1 MILFAISLHLSMSF
15 QRYILFLVCF
25 TLTMFATAQ
34 IADSTEVVPDFENDV
49 IEDFLNNAGSDGFEF
64 NTIFEDLE
72 IAARNKININKVEL
86 QELLDLG
93 ILNEIAANAILAH
106 REKFGKFITL
116 EELQAVDQLS
126 MDKLYELIP
135 FITVTGGIDDVQV
148 PIRDLFTKGDNEL
161 YVRWNRLLEEQE
173 GFAPLRA
180 GETSQRFLGSKDDI
194 YIRFKHS
201 YEDFFS
207 YGVTMEKDPGEE
219 FFRGSNKQGFDF
231 YSAHIFARRL
241 SNRLRAV
248 AIGDFN
254 VQFGQGLILNSGFGR
269 GKSADAV
276 RIKRNGN
283 TLRAY
288 TSVAENDFMRGAG
301 ATLGLHKN
309 LELTVFGSR
318 LERDANLVLPD
329 TLDQEEF
336 FFSSLQ
342 ISGFHRTPNEIADE
356 NSITQNTLGGNV
368 TWKKGSFDIGANVL
382 YNFFNST
389 FNRNVQPFNQFL
401 FNADRLLN
409 ASIDYSYVKA
419 NIHFFGETAVSDN
432 GAIATLN
439 SILLSLDRKATLA
452 LSYRYYSKAYQAI
465 NANGFG
471 ETTTVNN
478 ERGLYLGVELYPH
491 KEWRINAYA
500 DVWQHP
506 WLRFNVDAASTGSE
520 YLARVTYS
528 QRRKM
533 EFYTQFRLERK
544 QRNNANIEA
553 VFDQLVDQTRSQLRF
568 NYKIFLNSSIE
579 LRSRLELS
587 SFTNSDGIDNSFG
600 YMIYQ
605 DLIYR
610 PKFSP
615 FSLTTRFALFDTD
628 DFNSRIFAY
637 ENDLLFNFSIPA
649 FFDQGIRFY
658 VNLRYKPNRATTLEL
673 RFAQS
678 RFANLDV
685 ISTGVN
691 QINDNTRTEVK
702 AQVKFKF

>member
-1 MILFAISLHLSMSF
+1 MCFVRHFLLFFCLL
-15 QRYILFLVCF
+15 
-25 TLTMFATAQ
+25 LTGLAFAQ
-34 IADSTEVVPDFENDV
+34 VADSTEVVPEFENDV
-49 IEDFLNNAGSDGFEF
+49 IEDFLNNTGGDGFDF

-72 IAARNKININKVEL
+72 IAARNKIDLNKISL
-86 QELLDLG
+86 QQILDLG
-93 ILNEIAANAILAH
+93 IIDELAANAIIQH
-106 REKFGKFITL
+106 RNKYGNFISL
-116 EELQAVDQLS
+116 EELQAVDQLG
-126 MDKLYELIP
+126 MDELYELIP
-135 FITVTGGIDDVQV
+135 FISVKGGIDDVQV
-148 PIRDLFTKGDNEL
+148 KIQDFFTKGSNDL
-161 YVRWNRLLEEQE
+161 YLRWSTLLEDQK
-173 GFAPLRA
+173 GFIPLEPGQDA
-180 GETSQRFLGSKDDI
+180 QRYLGSKDRI
-194 YIRFKHS
+194 YARLKHS

-207 YGVTMEKDPGEE
+207 YGFTMEKDAGEE

-241 SNRLRAV
+241 SDRVRAV

-276 RIKRNGN
+276 RIKRNGY

-301 ATLGLHKN
+301 ATLGLLKD

-318 LERDANLVLPD
+318 LERDANVVLPD

-342 ISGFHRTPNEIADE
+342 TSGFHRTPNEIADE
-356 NSITQNTLGGNV
+356 NSITQNTLGGNLN
-368 TWKKGSFDIGANVL
+368 WNNNNINIGANVL
-382 YNFFNST
+382 YNFFNKP
-389 FNRNVQPFNQFL
+389 FDRNIQAYNKFL
-401 FNADRLLN
+401 FNDDRLLN
-409 ASIDYSYVKA
+409 ASLDYSYIKGNV
-419 NIHFFGETAVSDN
+419 HFFGETAFSDN
-432 GAIATLN
+432 GGVATLN

-452 LSYRYYSKAYQAI
+452 ISYRDYSKEYQAL

-478 ERGLYLGVELYPH
+478 EKGLYLGLEFAPH
-491 KEWRINAYA
+491 KQWRINAYA

-506 WLRFNVDAASTGSE
+506 WLRFNVDGASTGSE

-553 VFDQLVDQTRSQLRF
+553 VFDQLVDQSRSQLRF
-568 NYKIFLNSSIE
+568 HFKTILTSSIE
-579 LRSRLELS
+579 LRSRIEIS

-600 YMIYQ
+600 YLIYQ

-610 PKFSP
+610 PRFSP
-615 FSLTTRFALFDTD
+615 FSLTTRVALFDTD
-628 DFNSRIFAY
+628 DFSSRIYAY

-649 FFDQGIRFY
+649 YFNQGIRFY
-658 VNLRYKPNRATTLEL
+658 VNLRYKPNRSTTLEF

-685 ISTGVN
+685 ISSGLN
-691 QINDNTRTEVK
+691 EIQGNTRTELK
-702 AQVKFKF
+702 AQIKYKF